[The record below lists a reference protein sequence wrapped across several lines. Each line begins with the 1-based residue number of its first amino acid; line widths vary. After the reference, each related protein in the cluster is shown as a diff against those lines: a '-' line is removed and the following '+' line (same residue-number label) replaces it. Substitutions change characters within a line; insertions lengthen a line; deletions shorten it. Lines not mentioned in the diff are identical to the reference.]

1 MKKIILLIVLV
12 VFLASIQ
19 VASAQVLSTPS
30 ITSPSA
36 GSAFNKGVTF
46 TLNATVSCSGAS
58 GKCNGASMN
67 AVLPSGLSTSS
78 TNPQECGSPDVGTSC
93 TKTWT
98 VSANSVGSYVINVSA
113 TSASA
118 GNPSNTVSIT
128 VNSVCGDGAI
138 DGSEVCDGSN
148 ISSQTCITRGFDQ
161 GSLACLSD
169 CSNYDTSGC
178 SYFSC
183 GNNVKE
189 GSETCD
195 GTDINNQTCVIFGF
209 ASGSLAC
216 AANCGSFNTSSCIS
230 KSPVA

>member
-1 MKKIILLIVLV
+1 MEKIILLIVLV

-30 ITSPSA
+30 ITPPSA

-58 GKCNGASMN
+58 GKCNGVSME

-78 TNPQECGSPDVGTSC
+78 TNPQGCGSPNVGTSC

-113 TSASA
+113 TSPNA

-138 DGSEVCDGSN
+138 DGSEVCDWSN
-148 ISSQTCITRGFDQ
+148 ISSQTCITQGF
-161 GSLACLSD
+161 
-169 CSNYDTSGC
+169 
-178 SYFSC
+178 
-183 GNNVKE
+183 V
-189 GSETCD
+189 
-195 GTDINNQTCVIFGF
+195 
-209 ASGSLAC
+209 SGSLAC
-216 AANCGSFNTSSCIS
+216 AANCQSFVTSSCVAAIPTLPIS
-230 KSPVA
+230 GGGRVFGTMKVDV